1 MICSFSGKSTHNI
14 LEIYDL
20 PGYLRRS
27 EADKLLKDVLAAGAK
42 LQYVAKEIEAN
53 QGDFNS
59 NNLMISQYAKVYA
72 VFSDTKA
79 AANMLQ
85 TLHNGKF
92 KLRSAADFIGDFQV
106 LDESD
111 AWLGFR

>member
-1 MICSFSGKSTHNI
+1 MQVFLSFVGKSTSNI

-27 EADKLLKDVLAAGAK
+27 EADKLLKDVLAAGAR

-59 NNLMISQYAKVYA
+59 NNLMMSQYAKVYA
-72 VFSDTKA
+72 VFSDPSDA
-79 AANMLQ
+79 AKVLQ
-85 TLHNGKF
+85 THPNGKF
-92 KLRSAADFIGDFQV
+92 KLRPTAEFIGDV
-106 LDESD
+106 HIVNESE
-111 AWLGFR
+111 A

>member
-1 MICSFSGKSTHNI
+1 M
-14 LEIYDL
+14 
-20 PGYLRRS
+20 
-27 EADKLLKDVLAAGAK
+27 KDVLAAGAK

-72 VFSDTKA
+72 VFSDTNA
-79 AANMLQ
+79 ATNLLQ
-85 TLHNGKF
+85 IHQNGKF

-106 LDESD
+106 LDESET
-111 AWLGFR
+111 